1 MKLTVRHI
9 CRILAGFPLILT
21 LALMAPLAHAICS
34 SDYKG
39 LATINEVR
47 QLSQGQNN
55 ERFIE
60 IKLLSSSL
68 DTADYANWTLSACSS
83 GGCTGQIS
91 VGAMDSG
98 NLPWLVAD
106 RSLITSEDYLNF
118 DGMDIILRDAD
129 GRTIDYLSV
138 EGYRSQYASSC
149 TPAFDWEAPASNTKD
164 LFRSPDGTGDWDF
177 KPGESGTTTE
187 ADTNDS
193 DVAGP
198 TISITSTTVFQGET
212 ASFVVTLDSA
222 AGRDLLIDY
231 QTRDSTATQGTGYVS
246 RAGTLTIPAGQTQA
260 SVGVPTLQSGSLE
273 QRQFFLQLS
282 SARDASNGRFGLF
295 ESQIGVGTILP
306 APVADWHLDDGP
318 WDGSFGEVLDSAG
331 SGLHGRTLRGVDFS
345 RQNPALTGDPGTCG
359 YADFEE
365 SQYQYIAVPDD
376 GRLDLSEE
384 LTISAWINPESI
396 PLLVTDTILSKDEN
410 YLLQVDWS
418 GEIRWEWENQ
428 RGERFRLRT
437 SGANISLGT
446 WNHVAIVFEN
456 GRQSIYVNG
465 LEKATSQETGLLA
478 SNNDP
483 LYFGVDHRS
492 WIGEYFDGLIDE
504 VVVFR
509 SAFGS
514 PGINAVYQRRRPCS
528 VSQLRAFEVTVPAY
542 ASVCGAADISVRALD
557 GRGNLLDSYEGQ
569 ISLTTSSGSG
579 NWRAGASDV
588 PQGNLNPNPD
598 TDNDGT
604 VSYQFQSADNGT
616 VSLRLA
622 NASADELTVLATDLS
637 DGQQGRSGPVQFL
650 ENAFVIESA
659 DTNALDIVAERDHD
673 FVVRA
678 VRRDDAT
685 GECGIVPDYDGAIG
699 LKAWLSRTSD
709 DPGGAAPEVNGGAGV
724 LVPGN
729 TQPASDNLTLNF
741 TEGTAAFVLGT
752 SDVGQYRL
760 NLLDDTSGVVVDAA
774 GNPLPVAGT
783 GDRWTVR
790 PDRFS
795 LAVTGN
801 PGASTASGDR
811 FRAAGEPFELVL
823 SALGAA
829 GNPLLSFGQEGS
841 PQGGELSHSLLQPVG
856 GEVGV
861 LSGTLQV
868 PGSSFNAGRATISN
882 LSWNEVGI
890 LELSAANPA
899 YLGVAPG
906 FGGTSGAVG
915 RFIPDRFELTVA
927 PGELAAFCATG
938 APFVYAGQP
947 TGWAVAPELMI
958 AAMGP
963 GSYVTRN
970 YTRGGFMKLTPLSV
984 SRSGP
989 TTDNS
994 TVDATGGNYPVTAAL
1009 QAGLVSS
1016 AGPGLVSYAFSMDD
1030 RITYDKTVASRIAP
1044 FGPDLSVTVDAVQDS
1059 DGVVAPATP
1068 ASVNPA
1074 APLELRYGRWALDNA
1089 YGPENVTAL
1098 SMPFRAELWNGSRFV
1113 VNVADSCSSWSTASV
1128 ADPEVH
1134 HTLVPSAG
1142 TLAAGEGGPLT
1153 LDPNGTR
1160 GTDTLLWDV
1169 PLWLEA
1175 DFDGD
1180 GSLDDPTG
1188 LATFGVYRGHDRV
1201 IYWQER

>member
-9 CRILAGFPLILT
+9 CRILAGFPVILT

-47 QLSQGQNN
+47 QLSQGKNN

-68 DTADYANWTLSACSS
+68 DAADYANWTLSACSS

-138 EGYRSQYASSC
+138 EGYRSQYDSSC

-212 ASFVVTLDSA
+212 ASFMVTLDSA

-231 QTRDSTATQGTGYVS
+231 QTQDSTATQGTDYVS

-260 SVGVPTLQSGSLE
+260 SVGVPTLQSGSQG
-273 QRQFFLQLS
+273 QRQFFLLLS
-282 SARDASNGRFGLF
+282 SAADSSGSRFGVF
-295 ESQIGVGTILP
+295 ESQVGVGTILP
-306 APVADWHLDDGP
+306 AAVADWHLDDGP
-318 WDGSFGEVLDSAG
+318 WNGSAGEVLDASG
-331 SGLHGRTLRGVDFS
+331 NGLHGVAEEPPQFS
-345 RQNPALTGDPGTCG
+345 FESPARPGSPGTCG
-359 YADFEE
+359 YARFD
-365 SQYQYIAVPDD
+365 STQDQYIQIADQPA
-376 GRLDLSEE
+376 LDLPGP
-384 LTISAWINPESI
+384 LTISTWINVASFPRSGI
-396 PLLVTDTILSKDEN
+396 RTIVSKDEN
-410 YLLQVDWS
+410 IEFHVDS
-418 GEIRWEWENQ
+418 NQEIYWWW
-428 RGERFRLRT
+428 RT
-437 SGANISLGT
+437 RNGATHSFTTNGANL
-446 WNHVAIVFEN
+446 AEN
-456 GRQSIYVNG
+456 RWYHIAVVYQSGRQVIYVDGVERGTANYSGSLMTNG
-465 LEKATSQETGLLA
+465 
-478 SNNDP
+478 DP
-483 LYFGVDHRS
+483 FQ
-492 WIGEYFDGLIDE
+492 IGQDQFFRGRYFDGMIDE
-504 VVVFR
+504 VTVFR
-509 SAFGS
+509 SAFGKE
-514 PGINAVYQRRRPCS
+514 GIQRLYQRVRPCAFNRLDRFD
-528 VSQLRAFEVTVPAY
+528 VSVPAT
-542 ASVCGAADISVRALD
+542 ASVCGDADVTVRALD
-557 GRGNLLDSYEGQ
+557 RNGNLFAGYEGQ

-579 NWRAGASDV
+579 NWRAGTSDV
-588 PQGNLNPNPD
+588 PQGTLNPNPD
-598 TDNDGT
+598 TDNNGT

-616 VSLRLA
+616 VSLQLA

-678 VRRDDAT
+678 VRRDDTT
-685 GECGIVPDYDGAIG
+685 GECGVVPDYDGPIG

-709 DPGGAAPEVNGGAGV
+709 DPGGAPPELDGGAGA
-724 LVPGN
+724 LVPGD

-774 GNPLPVAGT
+774 GNPLPVSGT
-783 GDRWTVR
+783 GARWTVR

-795 LAVTGN
+795 LVVTAN
-801 PGASTASGDR
+801 PGAGSASGDR
-811 FRAAGEPFELVL
+811 FRAAGEPFELEL

-829 GNPLLSFGQEGS
+829 GSPLLSFGQEGS

-868 PGSSFNAGRATISN
+868 TGSSFNGGRATISN

-899 YLGVAPG
+899 YMGVAPG

-927 PGELAAFCATG
+927 PGELAAFCDTG
-938 APFVYAGQP
+938 APFVYAGQQ

-984 SRSGP
+984 IRSGP

-1009 QAGLVSS
+1009 QAGLIST

-1044 FGPDLSVTVDAVQDS
+1044 FGPDLSVTIDAVQDS
-1059 DGVVAPATP
+1059 DGVVAPGMPT
-1068 ASVNPA
+1068 SVNPA
-1074 APLELRYGRWALDNA
+1074 APMELRYGRWALDNV

-1098 SMPFRAELWNGSRFV
+1098 SMPFRSEVWNGSRFV
-1113 VNVADSCSSWSTASV
+1113 VNVADSCSSWSTTSV
-1128 ADPEVH
+1128 TGTEVH
-1134 HTLVPSAG
+1134 HTLVSAAG
-1142 TLAAGEGGPLT
+1142 TLATGEGGPLT

-1180 GSLDDPTG
+1180 GTLEDPTG
-1188 LATFGVYRGHDRV
+1188 LATFGVYRGHDRI
-1201 IYWQER
+1201 IYWQEI